1 MCHLTLF
8 KMADGKSIDWEDDL
22 FRDDAGKFQRLK
34 VMMIMLFFI
43 IHTVYLHVRY
53 VSVNQCARGHT
64 DSHASRKGVIVLL
77 VADASLRLAHI
88 KIDQERQQYME
99 GLSTA

>member
-1 MCHLTLF
+1 MVRVLTGRIICSGMML
-8 KMADGKSIDWEDDL
+8 A
-22 FRDDAGKFQRLK
+22 KFQRMK
-34 VMMIMLFFI
+34 VMMITLFFI
-43 IHTVYLHVRY
+43 IYIMYLHVRN

-88 KIDQERQQYME
+88 KIDQERQKYTE